1 MQEHLTLHEM
11 QDVNVHEMTSEVS
24 AKLREFLTLKQ
35 YSLYAT
41 YVAVDE
47 LTLRPFNMRCLTAD

>member
-35 YSLYAT
+35 DSLYAT
-41 YVAVDE
+41 YVEVDE
-47 LTLRPFNMRCLTAD
+47 LTLRPFNLRCMTAE